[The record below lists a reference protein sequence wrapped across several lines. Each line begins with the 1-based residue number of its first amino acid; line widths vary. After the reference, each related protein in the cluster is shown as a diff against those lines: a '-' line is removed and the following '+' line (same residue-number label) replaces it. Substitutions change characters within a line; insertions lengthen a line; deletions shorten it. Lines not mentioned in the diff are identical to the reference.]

1 MSIFDR
7 FSRLEQ
13 GNNAAPVSAA
23 NIVPSYRTPAFPG
36 SPSGVI
42 PAGARVR
49 PQPPM
54 TQYQQNLTP
63 MGKRILQGLAEKR
76 EDQAGAPATPG
87 AGQVGLDGQPK
98 GTDSFMSRLMT
109 PQSQGMLGAAAAGF
123 EASGYQDRPVSLGQV
138 LGRMGTAGMKSYTA
152 AEDRK
157 TKLASALA
165 AAQRQKRLD
174 EEKAGYDAEML
185 RLKKLEIEGV
195 SGKAAAAE
203 KLQESRLR
211 RDLRKDFEGDAK
223 YFGEA
228 QQFWKDVVNYS
239 KPEQSSASDL
249 ALVFSYMKMLDPDS
263 VVREG
268 EQMQVRGLGG
278 IGSEAR
284 AFLSRLGVTTEGT
297 YEGGMLIIDA
307 PIRANI
313 REAAALRFGDLA
325 KSQAALEDY
334 TAAEGARAGLSTDFF
349 KSKIKGDGNV
359 KRPYVVNTL
368 DDLPETAK
376 SGEYAVVNGVFMQI
390 REQV

>member
-1 MSIFDR
+1 MASPGTQAF
-7 FSRLEQ
+7 LKMLQ
-13 GNNAAPVSAA
+13 GQSPQAAPARYSNVR
-23 NIVPSYRTPAFPG
+23 PSYRTPAFPG
-36 SPSGVI
+36 APSGVV
-42 PAGARVR
+42 PAGARISPEL

-54 TQYQQNLTP
+54 LANQQLSPLMQQVLKNAQASLLTP
-63 MGKRILQGLAEKR
+63 KPGQVSLPT
-76 EDQAGAPATPG
+76 PAT
-87 AGQVGLDGQPK
+87 AASGQPAPEMTFGQK
-98 GTDSFMSRLMT
+98 LMQPRT
-109 PQSQGMLGAAAAGF
+109 QGMLGAAAAGF

-138 LGRMGTAGMKSYTA
+138 LGRMGTAGTKAFTA
-152 AEDRK
+152 AEDRQA
-157 TKLASALA
+157 KLAASLA
-165 AAQRQKRLD
+165 TAQRQKRLD
-174 EEKAGYDAEML
+174 EAKADYDAEML
-185 RLKKLEIEGV
+185 RLKRLEVEGA
-195 SGKAAAAE
+195 SGKEASAQN
-203 KLQESRLR
+203 LQQARLR

-325 KSQAALEDY
+325 KSQASQIPATTYPRIAKLNHLRPVWLTFQCDDFQLLLFLLLVVV
-334 TAAEGARAGLSTDFF
+334 AEKLS
-349 KSKIKGDGNV
+349 K
-359 KRPYVVNTL
+359 PAPL
-368 DDLPETAK
+368 
-376 SGEYAVVNGVFMQI
+376 
-390 REQV
+390 